1 MLTLRLLT
9 PRLILGAANG
19 GDGADRTNIGYS
31 ANNSFGGSRSI
42 RSVTIASTPQLLRRL
57 AVSGSFTVQQ
67 TSQ

>member
-1 MLTLRLLT
+1 MLTLTLLT
-9 PRLILGAANG
+9 PRLVLSAANG
-19 GDGADRTNIGYS
+19 ANGADRTNIGYS
-31 ANNSFGGSRSI
+31 ADNLFGGSRSI